1 MGTEQPI
8 TGLWVYC
15 VIENKGAIPPDIRG
29 IHGTSPVISVA
40 CGDFALVVSEEPMK
54 KYPLMRDTLIA
65 HQLVNEKVLQT
76 QPVLPV
82 RFCTM
87 ATNAEQ
93 IIEQVLKSEERT
105 VEFRKALIEI
115 RGKNEYG
122 FRARWKNLEQVF
134 ANLPNEN
141 EKLRVAKENILK
153 LPSPERRGALI
164 EIGHIVKEALEEK
177 NKAVAESMIRELAP
191 YAFRNKK
198 NNVLGDMNILNAA
211 FLVEEKRQQEF
222 DAAVNALVAK
232 QESDIQFKYIGPIPP
247 FNFIEIVIRWDN
259 DVKKEL

>member
-1 MGTEQPI
+1 MGTEQ

-15 VIENKGAIPPDIRG
+15 VIENKGPIQLELCG
-29 IHGTSPVISVA
+29 IHGTSPVTSVA
-40 CGDFALVVSEEPMK
+40 HGDFALMVSEEPMK

-65 HQLVNEKVLQT
+65 HQMVNEKVMQT

-87 ATNAEQ
+87 ASNAEQ
-93 IIEQVLKSEERT
+93 IIEQVLKREERT
-105 VEFRKALIEI
+105 AEFRKAMAEI
-115 RGKNEYG
+115 RDKNEYG
-122 FRARWKNLEQVF
+122 FRARWKNMEQVF

-141 EKLRVAKENILK
+141 EKLRAARENVLK
-153 LPSPERRGALI
+153 LAERERRGALI

-191 YAFRNKK
+191 HAFQHKK

-232 QESDIQFKYIGPIPP
+232 QESEIQFKYVGPIPP
-247 FNFIEIVIRWDN
+247 FNFIEIVIRWDEEN
-259 DVKKEL
+259 KYVFN